1 MRRLLLLGLLLSGV
15 LLTGEVEAQTPIV
28 TSSAPDR
35 VALTVYR
42 SPYGRGAI
50 NLRYLGGFALVT

>member
-1 MRRLLLLGLLLSGV
+1 MRRLLLLGLLLLSGV
-15 LLTGEVEAQTPIV
+15 LLTGEVEAQTPII

-42 SPYGRGAI
+42 SPYGRGRSTCGISAA
-50 NLRYLGGFALVT
+50 LRW